1 MVIYVNAIELQT
13 YKCYNN
19 KEEVEVVTIKDLSAQ
34 TGYSVGTISRV
45 LNNQP
50 NVSEKARTTILEAAA
65 ACGFQLNT
73 NAQQLKQQRSNNIL
87 VLVKGS
93 SNQLF
98 SNLVE
103 AIQSKLHGSAY
114 HLVVDYMDEDSNEV
128 LRAVQLCREK
138 KPMGVLFLGGNRR
151 HFLADFE
158 RIDAP
163 CVLVTSDGSELPFKN
178 LSSVCSDDKEAVR
191 KVMEELI
198 SMGHRQF
205 AIIGGD
211 PERSDTSR
219 RRLEGCLTALNQHGI
234 SFHKD
239 NYQAVRFSYEEGYQ
253 AAERLLSQNCSYTA
267 IFCMADVMAMG
278 AIRALS
284 DHGRRVPEDVS
295 VVGFDG
301 LTIGAYMIPRLS
313 TVSQSVSDLAQ
324 RSVEL
329 LKQAMEGSGAVHQMI
344 PAQVILR
351 ESVRSI

>member
-1 MVIYVNAIELQT
+1 M
-13 YKCYNN
+13 
-19 KEEVEVVTIKDLSAQ
+19 TIKDLSAQ

-50 NVSEKARTTILEAAA
+50 NVSEKARTTILEAAK

-98 SNLVE
+98 GSLVE
-103 AIQSKLHGSAY
+103 AIQSRLNGSAY
-114 HLVVDYMDEDSNEV
+114 HLVVDYMDEYSNEV

-138 KPMGVLFLGGNRR
+138 KPQGVLFLGGNRG
-151 HFLADFE
+151 HFLANFD

-163 CVLVTSDGSELPFKN
+163 CVLVTNDASDLPFAN
-178 LSSVCSDDKEAVR
+178 LFSVCSDDKAAAYR
-191 KVMEELI
+191 TMDALMN
-198 SMGHRQF
+198 MGHQSI

-211 PERSDTSR
+211 PDRSDTSR
-219 RRLEGCLTALNQHGI
+219 RRLDGCLEAMEQHGI
-234 SFHKD
+234 VFGFE
-239 NYQAVRFSYEEGYQ
+239 NYEVVRFSYGEGYR
-253 AAERLLSQNCSYTA
+253 AAEALLNRGKTYTA
-267 IFCMADVMAMG
+267 MFCMADVMALG
-278 AIRALS
+278 AIRALT
-284 DHGRRVPEDVS
+284 DHGYKVPDDVS

-313 TVSQSVSDLAQ
+313 TVRQNVEEIAQ

-329 LKQAMEGSGAVHQMI
+329 LKQGISGAASVHEMI
-344 PAQVILR
+344 PAEVLLR

>member
-1 MVIYVNAIELQT
+1 M
-13 YKCYNN
+13 
-19 KEEVEVVTIKDLSAQ
+19 TIKDLSAQ

-50 NVSEKARTTILEAAA
+50 NVSEKARTTILEAAK

-103 AIQSKLHGSAY
+103 AIQSRLDGSAY
-114 HLVVDYMDEDSNEV
+114 HLVVDYLDEDSNEV

-138 KPMGVLFLGGNRR
+138 KPRGVMFLGGNRR
-151 HFLADFE
+151 HFLADFD

-163 CVLVTSDGSELPFKN
+163 CVLVTNDASNLPFSN
-178 LSSVCSDDKEAVR
+178 LSSVCSDDREAVR
-191 KVMEELI
+191 QTMAQLI
-198 SMGHRQF
+198 EMGHRSI

-211 PERSDTSR
+211 REKSDTSR
-219 RRLEGCLTALNQHGI
+219 RRFEGCMAAMEQYGV
-234 SFHKD
+234 SFAPED
-239 NYQAVRFSYEEGYQ
+239 YEAVRYSYDDGYR
-253 AAERLLSQNCSYTA
+253 AAEALLRRGKSYTA
-267 IFCMADVMAMG
+267 MFCMADVMAMG

-284 DHGRRVPEDVS
+284 DHGRSVPGDVS

-301 LTIGAYMIPRLS
+301 LSIGAYLIPRLS
-313 TVSQSVSDLAQ
+313 TVRQSVAELAQ

-329 LKQAMEGSGAVHQMI
+329 LKEGINGAAAVHEMI
-344 PAQVILR
+344 PAQIVLR
-351 ESVRSI
+351 ESVREI